1 MERYA
6 NVEAML
12 ADLRRFLAH
21 EPVAANP
28 PSPLRRFRLFSRRN
42 PLAAFGTVAA
52 AFLLAAFVA
61 ALVVGYVRTT
71 HALAETECAR
81 AETEKALAQ
90 TEQEAASAAQSLVF
104 ALTNIDRSQGDVRDA
119 ELKRACEAVRS
130 LMVRF
135 PSNETI
141 RASQGRLKYAIEAH
155 QRLKSR
161 RGGNLRPPR
170 RPPPQSKER

>member
-1 MERYA
+1 
-6 NVEAML
+6 ML
-12 ADLRRFLAH
+12 
-21 EPVAANP
+21 
-28 PSPLRRFRLFSRRN
+28 FRSRTSR
-42 PLAAFGTVAA
+42 
-52 AFLLAAFVA
+52 
-61 ALVVGYVRTT
+61 ALS
-71 HALAETECAR
+71 ETERAR